1 MLFEGI
7 KIKKLLNSLDEASGE
22 SEEKQLYAKIAAYGR
37 KAFPRVIDSFRHNQ
51 MRLHKVK
58 GLLDVMC
65 TKDLIGDVMPL
76 LGDPQEIVRVVAKEL
91 IARKWKAEAIPY
103 LVEYLRGS
111 NPILRSSAVELLLA
125 FKNPA
130 CVPKLLSMY
139 ADGDAEFKRSC
150 LNILGTIGGDGTLKL
165 LREAIHDK
173 SLNIR
178 ITAMRMLGV
187 LKDTASL
194 DIFIHKLLEEDTY
207 TRKAALEAIGIMG
220 DKRAAAPVIEL
231 IKDVDILIR
240 QAAMDILIRIG
251 DASIVPNLIQLMKER
266 DVNVRRAAVGV
277 LNGIK
282 DPKTIDVLI
291 DAMRDSDWWVKQIAT
306 DALSEIRGENIIKF
320 FIAMITDRDENM
332 RRCSVEFFIK
342 VPDKLALEALVV
354 ALDDTDWWV
363 REKAIISLGLIQDP
377 RAVAPL
383 YAKMDDDYVNWHIPK
398 ALGNIGSPNVIHPLT
413 MILGHPKRQIRLEAL
428 RAFGQMK
435 MVDSLTNNP
444 DALKEAGEEEVKK
457 ESLKLLKKLAQKSP
471 DEVRMAIPQTLVN
484 IGGADV
490 KEILLVLLKDSNNKV
505 RIETLKAFGELKMLD
520 AVPVIKKCINDSN
533 EDEDV
538 VTEAA
543 RVLRELTGKDPHDT
557 TIIKSVAETIPEE
570 GTIRS
575 EAILVID
582 LCNSTGI
589 ANKYGDRFALVLTRI
604 LTDVVRPMVKKQKF
618 QFLKSTGDGF
628 LITFPKVE
636 NAVRFAV
643 DVLKDIGRHNKTA
656 DETQVIQLRFAIN
669 FGETTVDAKGDRL
682 GVATNMTFRV
692 EGVKPSDI
700 ISIAGGISKEQMPLV
715 DRILVTETAVEEAS
729 KMEGINSRLIGLFEL
744 KGITGLHR
752 VYEIKEGNWT

>member
-1 MLFEGI
+1 MFEGI
-7 KIKKLLNSLDEASGE
+7 KIKKLLSSLEEASGE
-22 SEEKQLYAKIAAYGR
+22 SEESRLYTEIAAYGR
-37 KAFPRVIDSFRHNQ
+37 KAFPRVIDAFRNNH
-51 MRLHKVK
+51 MRVHKIK
-58 GLLDVMC
+58 GLLDVLC
-65 TKDLIGDVMPL
+65 NNDLIADVMPL
-76 LGDPQEIVRVVAKEL
+76 LGDTQEMVRVTAKDL
-91 IARKWKAEAIPY
+91 VTRKWKSEAIPY
-103 LVEYLRGS
+103 LVEYIRGA
-111 NPILRSSAVELLLA
+111 NPMLRSSAVELLLA

-139 ADGDAEFKRSC
+139 ADGDVELKRNC
-150 LNILGTIGGDGTLKL
+150 LSILGAIGGDSAVKL
-165 LREAIHDK
+165 LREAVHDK

-187 LKDTASL
+187 MKDTASL
-194 DIFIHKLLEEDTY
+194 DIFIHKLLEEDAY

-220 DKRAAAPVIEL
+220 DKRAAPHIIEL
-231 IKDVDILIR
+231 LKDVDILIR

-266 DVNVRRAAVGV
+266 DVNIRRAAVGV

-291 DAMRDSDWWVKQIAT
+291 NAMRDSDWWVKQIAT
-306 DALSEIRGENIIKF
+306 DALSEIRGENIVKF

-342 VPDKLALEALVV
+342 VPDKLALEALIV
-354 ALDDTDWWV
+354 ALDDIDWWV
-363 REKAIISLGLIQDP
+363 REKAIISLGLIKDP

-398 ALGNIGSPNVIHPLT
+398 ALGNIGSPDVVRPLT
-413 MILGHPKRQIRLEAL
+413 TILGHPKKQIRVEAL

-435 MVDSLTNNP
+435 MVDSLVNNP
-444 DALKEAGEEEVKK
+444 DALKEANEEEIKK
-457 ESLKLLKKLAQKSP
+457 ESLKLLKKFAQKSP
-471 DEVRMAIPQTLVN
+471 DEVRVIIPQTLVN
-484 IGGADV
+484 IGGTDL
-490 KEILLVLLKDSNNKV
+490 KEILLVLLKDPNKNV
-505 RIETLKAFGELKMLD
+505 RVETLKAFGELKMLD
-520 AVPVIKKCINDSN
+520 AVSVIKKCINDST
-533 EDEDV
+533 EDEEV

-543 RVLRELTGKDPHDT
+543 RVLKELTGKDPHDT
-557 TIIKSVAETIPEE
+557 TIIKSVPDTIPEE

-604 LTDVVRPMVKKQKF
+604 LTDVVRPMAKKQRF

-628 LITFPKVE
+628 LITFPRVE

-643 DVLKDIGRHNKTA
+643 DVLNDIAIHNKTA

-715 DRILVTETAVEEAS
+715 DRILVTETAVEEAT
-729 KMEGINSRLIGLFEL
+729 KMAGINSRLIGLFEL

-752 VYEIKEGNWT
+752 VYEIKDGNWT

>member
-7 KIKKLLNSLDEASGE
+7 KIKKLLNSLEEASGE
-22 SEEKQLYAKIAAYGR
+22 SEEKRLYTEIAAYGR
-37 KAFPRVIDSFRHNQ
+37 KAFPRVIDAFKNNH
-51 MRLHKVK
+51 MRIHKVK
-58 GLLDVMC
+58 GLLDVLC
-65 TKDLIGDVMPL
+65 TKELIADVMPL
-76 LGDPQEIVRVVAKEL
+76 LGDPQEIVRVAAKD
-91 IARKWKAEAIPY
+91 IINRKWRADSIPY
-103 LVEYLRGS
+103 LVEYLRGA
-111 NPILRSSAVELLLA
+111 NPILRSSALELLLA

-139 ADGDAEFKRSC
+139 ADGDVEFKRSC
-150 LNILGTIGGDGTLKL
+150 LSILGEIGGDAALKL
-165 LREAIHDK
+165 IREAVKDK

-187 LKDTASL
+187 MKDTASL
-194 DIFIHKLLEEDTY
+194 DLFIHKLLEEDAY

-220 DKRAAAPVIEL
+220 DKRAAPHIIEL
-231 IKDVDILIR
+231 LKDVDILIR

-266 DVNVRRAAVGV
+266 DVNVRRCAVGV

-291 DAMRDSDWWVKQIAT
+291 AAMRDSDWWVKQIAT
-306 DALSEIRGENIIKF
+306 DALSEIRGENIVKF
-320 FIAMITDRDENM
+320 FIAMITDQDENL

-342 VPDKLALEALVV
+342 VPDKLALEALIF

-363 REKAIISLGLIQDP
+363 REKAIISLGLIKDP

-383 YAKMDDDYVNWHIPK
+383 YAKMDDDYVNWHIPR
-398 ALGNIGSPNVIHPLT
+398 ALGTIGTPNVVRPLVA
-413 MILGHPKRQIRLEAL
+413 ILGHPKKQIRLEAL
-428 RAFGQMK
+428 RAFGQIK
-435 MVDSLTNNP
+435 MVESLTNNP
-444 DALKEAGEEEVKK
+444 DALKDATEEEVRK
-457 ESLKLLKKLAQKSP
+457 ESLKLLKKFVIKSP
-471 DEVRMAIPQTLVN
+471 DEVRMVVPQTLVAM
-484 IGGADV
+484 GGADV
-490 KEILLVLLKDSNNKV
+490 RELLLMLLKDPNKHV
-505 RIETLKAFGELKMLD
+505 RIETLKAFGELRMVE
-520 AVPVIKKCINDSN
+520 AVSAIKKCINDAN
-533 EDEDV
+533 EDEEV

-557 TIIKSVAETIPEE
+557 TIIKSVPDTIPEE

-589 ANKYGDRFALVLTRI
+589 ANKYGDRFALILTRI
-604 LTDVVRPMVKKQKF
+604 LTDVVRPMAKKQRF

-643 DVLKDIGRHNKTA
+643 DVLNDIAIHNRTA
-656 DETQVIQLRFAIN
+656 DETQIIQLRFAIN

-715 DRILVTETAVEEAS
+715 DRIFITETAVEEAS
-729 KMEGINSRLIGLFEL
+729 KMEGISSRLIGLFEL

-752 VYEIKEGNWT
+752 VYEIKEGKWN